1 MRRMWMKWMGGSLLA
16 GLLCAPA
23 HAEGFRVAGGVW
35 DYTVRGFQD
44 DHGTITDLQT
54 FAPGRQR
61 DGFLTLEY
69 THRPSWW
76 PDLAAGYAQ
85 LSGEGSQ
92 TTSAIPGGGLPL
104 PLPIPDPTS
113 TTTTASGDFREFD
126 VTARYAIQLGPLQ
139 LSPGLSLGWITGHI
153 TTSTTDVTGTSTV
166 ERSYNTPYP
175 MLHAQLAWPFGD
187 RFRLSTQINWIKA
200 NDNEVLQYGAQ
211 AELRVLGPIGLYGG
225 WQDRHYKISTSDSY
239 LDARLRGARYGLL
252 IVF

>member
-1 MRRMWMKWMGGSLLA
+1 MNRMGIKGLTASMLLA
-16 GLLCAPA
+16 CCATA
-23 HAEGFRVAGGVW
+23 HASDFRVAGGIW
-35 DYTVRGFQD
+35 DYDVKGFQD
-44 DHGTITDLQT
+44 DHGTITNLQE

-61 DGFLTLEY
+61 DGFLSMEY

-76 PDLAAGYAQ
+76 PDLAASYGQ

-92 TTSAIPGGGLPL
+92 TTSAVPGLPL
-104 PLPIPDPTS
+104 PLPIPDPTA

-126 VTARYAIQLGPLQ
+126 VTARYAIQLGPVQ
-139 LSPGLSLGWITGHI
+139 ISPGVSLGWITGHI
-153 TTSTTDVTGTSTV
+153 TTSTTDATGTSTV
-166 ERSYNTPYP
+166 ERSYNNPYP
-175 MLHAQLAWPFGD
+175 MLHAQIAWPIGD
-187 RFRLSTQINWIKA
+187 RFRLSTQIDWIKA

-211 AELRVLGPIGLYGG
+211 AEFRVLGPIGLYGG